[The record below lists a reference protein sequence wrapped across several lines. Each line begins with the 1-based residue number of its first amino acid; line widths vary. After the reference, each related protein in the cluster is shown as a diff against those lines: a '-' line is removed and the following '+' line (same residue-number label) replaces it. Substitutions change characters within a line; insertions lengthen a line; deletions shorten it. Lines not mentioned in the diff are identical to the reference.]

1 MSDTDVSAFLME
13 LELTQLE
20 QITQDLQVRAEQ
32 QKAEKRHKSNF
43 PPVFTDLDSMAES
56 AGLDLTGLM
65 KDIKR
70 RS

>member
-13 LELTQLE
+13 LELTQLD

-32 QKAEKRHKSNF
+32 QKAEKRHKPSF